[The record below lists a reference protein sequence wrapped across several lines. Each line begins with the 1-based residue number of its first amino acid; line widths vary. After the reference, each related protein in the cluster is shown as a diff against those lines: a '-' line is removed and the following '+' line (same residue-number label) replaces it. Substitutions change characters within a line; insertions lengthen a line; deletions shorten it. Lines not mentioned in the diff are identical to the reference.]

1 MIYGLQ
7 GFYLV
12 GVDTVVYKSPADSAC
27 VEWQGDTPVDDSCN
41 SGPAEKGAPVEGQSL
56 EVKKRQAHPS
66 NVALLDGLPRTA

>member
-27 VEWQGDTPVDDSCN
+27 VEWQGNTPVDDSCN

-56 EVKKRQAHPS
+56 EVK
-66 NVALLDGLPRTA
+66 NVRLILRT